1 MDSGVNST
9 GPRQREFG
17 GYDDMAMKIAGTVG
31 ELVPLVGPLMEAE
44 CLTKE

>member
-1 MDSGVNST
+1 MDSGVNWT

-31 ELVPLVGPLMEAE
+31 ELVPLVGPLVEAE
-44 CLTKE
+44 CLTNE